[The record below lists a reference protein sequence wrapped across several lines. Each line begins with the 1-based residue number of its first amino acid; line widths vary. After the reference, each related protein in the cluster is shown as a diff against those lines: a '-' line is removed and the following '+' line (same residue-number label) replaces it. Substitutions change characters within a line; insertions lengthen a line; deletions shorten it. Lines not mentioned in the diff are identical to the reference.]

1 MLRYS
6 NLGIFLL
13 KLGKR
18 GSTSILSQLINDGET
33 PVSWTIKIECIQ
45 NEWSIQFCVNPN
57 AKFNGDLNTVISV
70 FNKKYENAL
79 ITGNK
84 THVIISDLDSKQQV
98 ESIVNYIIRSFA
110 GVALDFNNK
119 ILFKPCKLVNQDKSF
134 KILGFYPDKKVVD
147 KKSFLKYKEIIAKF
161 ATISVQKS
169 ERDTINIIGTKVN
182 KQEILTDNEKQAI
195 NNLMKFY
202 FTEHERITLAMKYLK
217 D

>member
-18 GSTSILSQLINDGET
+18 GSTSIMSQLINDGTT
-33 PVSWTIKIECIQ
+33 PCSWTLKIECIQ
-45 NEWSIQFCVNPN
+45 NEWSLQFCVNPN
-57 AKFNGDLNTVISV
+57 AKFNGDLNTVLSV

-84 THVIISDLDSKQQV
+84 THVIINDIDNKQQI
-98 ESIVNYIIRSFA
+98 EEIVNYIIRSFA
-110 GVALDFNNK
+110 GVSLDFHNK
-119 ILFKPCKLVNQDKSF
+119 LLFEPCNLVNQDKSF
-134 KILGFYPDKKVVD
+134 KILGFYPDKKQVD
-147 KKSFLKYKEIIAKF
+147 KRSFIKYKEIIAKF
-161 ATISVQKS
+161 DTISVQKS
-169 ERDTINIIGTKVN
+169 ERDTINIIKFKVD

-195 NNLMKFY
+195 NSLMKLY
-202 FTEHERITLAMKYLK
+202 FTEHERIAIAMKYLK